1 MTIEIKE
8 DNKVYTITATYLL
21 REDLQFLW
29 ETIKYKDI
37 PQTNNKKEFTTHKL
51 KNIYQVNKF

>member
-8 DNKVYTITATYLL
+8 DNKVYTITATCLL
-21 REDLQFLW
+21 WEDLQFLW
-29 ETIKYKDI
+29 ETIKYKDT
-37 PQTNNKKEFTTHKL
+37 PQVNNKKEFTTLKL